1 MKMMIF
7 TAKHHDGF
15 CGWHTQ
21 TTDFSAPNSPVK
33 EDIMSS
39 LRSGCDANGIE
50 LGVYLSP
57 WDMHQRENE
66 LWGAE
71 QYDEYF
77 LRQLRESLTRYG
89 RTDEVWFDGAC
100 SDYEIWK
107 RTRLFTPV

>member
-21 TTDFSAPNSPVK
+21 TTDFSAQNSPVK

-57 WDMHQRENE
+57 QGICIREKTNC
-66 LWGAE
+66 GAPSNTTNIFCGSCE
-71 QYDEYF
+71 N
-77 LRQLRESLTRYG
+77 
-89 RTDEVWFDGAC
+89 C
-100 SDYEIWK
+100 
-107 RTRLFTPV
+107 